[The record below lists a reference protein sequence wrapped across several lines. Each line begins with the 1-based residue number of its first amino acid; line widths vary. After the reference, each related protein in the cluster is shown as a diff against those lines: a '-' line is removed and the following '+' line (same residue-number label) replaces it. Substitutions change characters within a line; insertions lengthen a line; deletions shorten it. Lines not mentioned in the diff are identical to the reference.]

1 MGDNRDLVV
10 VFDKEDTSL
19 LIEWKKSCLGKNGS
33 GGIKKR
39 VVEFVKEDLK
49 KLNSEKEKKR

>member
-1 MGDNRDLVV
+1 MGENRDLVV

-49 KLNSEKEKKR
+49 RLKKEEKNGF